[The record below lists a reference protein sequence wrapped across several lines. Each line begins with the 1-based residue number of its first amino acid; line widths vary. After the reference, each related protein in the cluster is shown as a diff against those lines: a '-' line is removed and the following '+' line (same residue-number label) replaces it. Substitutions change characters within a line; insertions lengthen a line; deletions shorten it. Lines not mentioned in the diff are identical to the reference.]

1 MESIKPFGL
10 QHVPM
15 LYRLQHN
22 STVLDLEHALMRA
35 RSPLWAALLGHGSLA
50 EGPFCTVVLS
60 QPDDD
65 APLEGFAQA
74 RLRASGGEADLV
86 RLAPGLDAPEAERI
100 WRDLLVGM
108 GTYLGRLGVQRVF
121 VRLSDE
127 LEAAHLFLETGFM
140 LYTREDVFQ
149 LQPLPATD
157 TVGLLEPAEG
167 EDCRWG
173 IGRLYAAVTPKAVRT
188 AEGLA
193 NAGTAPGLEA
203 GDTCYIWRRG
213 GDIAGYVGMG
223 YGDGIC
229 WLRILIHPDHAD
241 RTADVI
247 QDALA
252 HVPRRTRTV
261 FCSARA
267 YQVNVRSLLQDVGF
281 RFVTSQSVLVRQ
293 NAVPVR
299 EAQAAPAV
307 AFDKRAEAR
316 TPTAARHD
324 VLT

>member
-10 QHVPM
+10 QHVPV
-15 LYRLQHN
+15 LYRLQRN
-22 STVLDLEHALMRA
+22 STALDLEHALMRA

-50 EGPFCTVVLS
+50 EGPFCTVVLRKT
-60 QPDDD
+60 DDKV
-65 APLEGFAQA
+65 PLEGFAQA
-74 RLRASGGEADLV
+74 RIRAGGEEADLV
-86 RLAPGLDAPEAERI
+86 RVAPGLGAHEAERI
-100 WRDLLVGM
+100 WRSLLSGM
-108 GTYLGRLGVQRVF
+108 GAHLARIGVQRVF

-127 LEAAHLFLETGFM
+127 LEAAHLFLDAGFV

-149 LQPLPATD
+149 LRELPAQRA
-157 TVGLLEPAEG
+157 VGLLEPAES
-167 EDCRWG
+167 EDCRWA
-173 IGRLYAAVTPKAVRT
+173 IGRLYAATTPKAVRV

-193 NAGTAPGLEA
+193 NAGPLPGIAA
-203 GDTCYIWRRG
+203 GDMCYVWKQG
-213 GDIAGYVGMG
+213 GDVLAYVGMG
-223 YGDGIC
+223 HGGGVC
-229 WLRILIHPDHAD
+229 WLRMLIHPEHAD

-247 QDALA
+247 RDALA
-252 HVPRRTRTV
+252 HLPRRTRTV

-267 YQVNVRSLLQDVGF
+267 YQVNLRGPLQDAGF

-293 NAVPVR
+293 NVLPVR
-299 EAQAAPAV
+299 EAQTVPAV